1 MKRLIP
7 VLLAAALFAGC
18 AKDDEPS
25 PSNNPSESAPA
36 KSYSA
41 DFMHDYFSLQCD
53 IVRNTAGFL
62 PTVAARAYGYLGVTA
77 YESVVHGISGAQSLA
92 GQIQGM
98 EAGSLPL
105 PDRQK
110 KYNWALVSNK
120 AMADMMRDM
129 FGANLHTEDAA
140 LIDQMEANS
149 KTSLAAGMDADVVAR
164 SEAYGAALADAI
176 YQISKTDGGDASY
189 IDPWQLPFEL
199 PIADSC
205 WVPTGPQPQPLS
217 PRWQYNRSFIA
228 NIAEDTK
235 VPPHM
240 AFSTDPSSEFYAIA
254 MVVNNQ
260 VVNLNGPEEITIAKY
275 WADDPFNTCTPTGH
289 TFNIIKQLLAESG
302 ATLEKSAVALGMMGV
317 AENDAF
323 ISCWKSKYD
332 DMLIRPVSYI
342 QQYINPDFT
351 TVIGTP
357 PFPSYIS
364 GHSAEIGAGIKV
376 MIDLFADADG
386 NYTFTDLS
394 QQQYGFT
401 PRSFDNFYDLAN
413 ECAASRFYGGI
424 HYEMDNFVGLDLGM
438 AVGDEVVNAINWPQN
453 IQ

>member
-1 MKRLIP
+1 MKRFLP

-18 AKDDEPS
+18 AKDDEPT
-25 PSNNPSESAPA
+25 PTNNPTESAPA

-41 DFMHDYFSLQCD
+41 DFMQDYFSLQCD

-62 PTVAARAYGYLGVTA
+62 PTQAARAYGYLGVTA
-77 YESVVHGISGAQSLA
+77 YESVVHGISGAQSMA
-92 GQIQGM
+92 GQIQGWN
-98 EAGSLPL
+98 AGSLPV
-105 PDRQK
+105 PESQK
-110 KYNWALVSNK
+110 KYNWAVVSNK

-129 FGANLHTEDAA
+129 FGSNLKPDDAL
-140 LIDQMEANS
+140 LIDQMEANTKANLS
-149 KTSLAAGMDADVVAR
+149 VGQVADVLAR
-164 SEAYGAALADAI
+164 SEAYGTALADAI
-176 YQISKTDGGDASY
+176 YQLSKTDGGDESY
-189 IDPWQLPFEL
+189 LDPWELPYDL

-205 WVPTGPQPQPLS
+205 WVPTGPNLQPLS
-217 PRWQYNRSFIA
+217 PHWKDHRSFIT

-235 VPPHM
+235 VPNHM
-240 AFSTDPSSEFYAIA
+240 PFSTDPNSEFYAAA

-260 VVNLNGPEEITIAKY
+260 VVNLNGAEEITIAEY

-289 TFNIIKQLLAESG
+289 TFNIIKQLLSESG
-302 ATLEKSAVALGMMGV
+302 ATLEKTAVALGMMGV

-357 PFPSYIS
+357 PFPAYIS

-401 PRSFDNFYDLAN
+401 PRGFDNFYTMAE
-413 ECAASRFYGGI
+413 ECASSRFYGGI
-424 HYEMDNFVGLDLGM
+424 HYIMDNEVGLDLGM
-438 AVGDEVVNAINWPQN
+438 AVGDEVVNNLNWPQN
-453 IQ
+453 IE